1 MQHILDKLLI
11 CLGQYKMFGE
21 QQYSIQFD
29 FWLKELQRVTKTT
42 PEGALDILVNWIN
55 GEEVAA

>member
-1 MQHILDKLLI
+1 MQEILDKLLI
-11 CLGQYKMFGE
+11 CMGQYKRFE
-21 QQYSIQFD
+21 EEQYSLQFN